1 MKEKDVDVNGTQQQ
15 HPSILITPNSDETQ
29 QTKQTYSISSSK
41 SSLSS
46 NQTLMC
52 RICHCEE
59 SSEEYLL
66 SPCHCIGT
74 LRYVHQACLQQWLK
88 SNGMKSCELCKFEF
102 IMQTKI
108 RPLKN
113 WQKLDM
119 NRIEKRKI
127 FCSVAFHIIAI
138 TCVIWSLYVLVD
150 RTAEE
155 IRKNEFGKWP
165 FWTKIVVVAIGFT
178 GGIVFMYIQCKMY
191 LQLCIRWKQYNRV
204 IIIQPINEDL
214 LKKNKKVP
222 SKNQQHNQS
231 SSKQII
237 NVFKLTKINSN
248 SNKINN
254 NNSPPITQPQA
265 TNNSNTVINI
275 NDENSNFIIN
285 LNNIDV
291 TTSTTQRVSM

>member
-1 MKEKDVDVNGTQQQ
+1 LKEKEVDSNNATKQ
-15 HPSILITPNSDETQ
+15 PTLMNSDE
-29 QTKQTYSISSSK
+29 TKQTYSVSSSK

-59 SSEEYLL
+59 NSEEYLL
-66 SPCHCIGT
+66 SPCHCTGT

-214 LKKNKKVP
+214 LKKNKKLS
-222 SKNQQHNQS
+222 SKNQEQQQQS
-231 SSKQII
+231 QSRSKQII

-248 SNKINN
+248 INKV

-265 TNNSNTVINI
+265 TNNNNNNTVINI

-285 LNNIDV
+285 MNNNNV
-291 TTSTTQRVSM
+291 LTSTSQRVSM

>member
-1 MKEKDVDVNGTQQQ
+1 MVIDQNNNNLPEATKQQQ
-15 HPSILITPNSDETQ
+15 EA
-29 QTKQTYSISSSK
+29 YSLSSSK
-41 SSLSS
+41 TSLSS
-46 NQTLMC
+46 NQSFMC

-59 SSEEYLL
+59 NSEDDLI
-66 SPCHCIGT
+66 SPCHCTGT

-108 RPLKN
+108 RPLKE
-113 WQKLDM
+113 WQKLEM

-127 FCSVAFHIIAI
+127 FCSVAFHVIAL
-138 TCVIWSLYVLVD
+138 TCVIWSLYVLID

-155 IRKNEFGKWP
+155 IRKGHFGQWP

-214 LKKNKKVP
+214 LKNKNINNKNLQKEQERP
-222 SKNQQHNQS
+222 SF
-231 SSKQII
+231 I
-237 NVFKLTKINSN
+237 NVFKFSKVN
-248 SNKINN
+248 NKDSTVTTTTTTIVNN
-254 NNSPPITQPQA
+254 NN
-265 TNNSNTVINI
+265 NNTSNSRT
-275 NDENSNFIIN
+275 DENNNFIIN
-285 LNNIDV
+285 MNCAANLQ
-291 TTSTTQRVSM
+291 SS

>member
-1 MKEKDVDVNGTQQQ
+1 
-15 HPSILITPNSDETQ
+15 
-29 QTKQTYSISSSK
+29 
-41 SSLSS
+41 
-46 NQTLMC
+46 MC

-59 SSEEYLL
+59 SSEDYLI

-74 LRYVHQACLQQWLK
+74 LRHVHQACLQQWLK

-102 IMQTKI
+102 IMQTKF

-113 WQKLDM
+113 WQKLDI

-155 IRKNEFGKWP
+155 IRKGEFGKWP

-214 LKKNKKVP
+214 LKKNKKLSP
-222 SKNQQHNQS
+222 KIQEQQNNHQS
-231 SSKQII
+231 RSKQII
-237 NVFKLTKINSN
+237 NVFKINKITSN
-248 SNKINN
+248 SNNSK
-254 NNSPPITQPQA
+254 NNSQVAQE
-265 TNNSNTVINI
+265 TNNNTVINI
-275 NDENSNFIIN
+275 NDENFMNN
-285 LNNIDV
+285 LSS
-291 TTSTTQRVSM
+291 TSTTNNSHRVSM